1 MSVFKSLKS
10 WGNSANI
17 PNVMGILVI
26 PLPITS
32 SNILIL
38 RKCVGAKASPWVD
51 MEESSALL
59 ERYYETL
66 YWRICFSSIQ
76 LWEFLKHLEWRF
88 HRSQAA
94 LPDLVGLQRSSL
106 VQQITQM
113 AARIAIKA
121 KVSWLKLFKITINK
135 WMNDKLM
142 SYI

>member
-1 MSVFKSLKS
+1 MSAFKSLKN
-10 WGNSANI
+10 WGNSAI
-17 PNVMGILVI
+17 SRTLWVFWWFL
-26 PLPITS
+26 LPFTS
-32 SNILIL
+32 SSIIFL
-38 RKCVGAKASPWVD
+38 RRCVGAKASPWVD

-66 YWRICFSSIQ
+66 SWRICFSSIQ

-94 LPDLVGLQRSSL
+94 LPELVGLQRSSL

-121 KVSWLKLFKITINK
+121 KVSWLKLFNITIKK
-135 WMNDKLM
+135 WMNILM